1 MVVAVLL
8 QIVGALR
15 LAARGKILGLRAHIL
30 DLGKLERAV
39 SLRLGER
46 DARGV
51 GVNVDLER
59 LIVLADHK
67 AVADAVQKLA
77 ERLDGAVVDAA
88 DDEHGVEGKGDVLV
102 ADGGEVR
109 LVARGVLV
117 LERGH
122 GLAAQRREHSLQDHK
137 EALAARVHNAGLLEH
152 GIHVYGLTQRLLAL
166 CDGLLNDVL
175 HAVFLGAG
183 RHRAVRGEAGNG
195 EDRALG
201 RLHHRVVGSAHA
213 LLHGGG
219 KGAAVRGDAALEAL
233 GHSAEEQR
241 ENDAGVAARAA
252 QQSAGGDG

>member
-15 LAARGKILGLRAHIL
+15 LAARGKVLGLRAHIL

-59 LIVLADHK
+59 LVVLADHK

-109 LVARGVLV
+109 LVTRGVLG

-137 EALAARVHNAGLLEH
+137 GSPCRPRP
-152 GIHVYGLTQRLLAL
+152 QR
-166 CDGLLNDVL
+166 
-175 HAVFLGAG
+175 
-183 RHRAVRGEAGNG
+183 RP
-195 EDRALG
+195 
-201 RLHHRVVGSAHA
+201 S
-213 LLHGGG
+213 
-219 KGAAVRGDAALEAL
+219 
-233 GHSAEEQR
+233 
-241 ENDAGVAARAA
+241 
-252 QQSAGGDG
+252 